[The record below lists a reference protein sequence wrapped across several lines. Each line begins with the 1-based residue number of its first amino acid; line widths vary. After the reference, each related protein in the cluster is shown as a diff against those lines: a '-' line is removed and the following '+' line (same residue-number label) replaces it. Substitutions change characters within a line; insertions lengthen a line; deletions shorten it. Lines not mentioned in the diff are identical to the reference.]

1 MALIDFYV
9 RNQKLSKTGPKI
21 VGDSINYINCSFTFK
36 TDDWDGASKWVVFS
50 KGDENYRVNLVD
62 DAIPKEAGL
71 NIGAGLWNVS
81 LFGEKDGTR
90 ITTNSVTVE
99 VEKSAVPEGGPL
111 PAISQTEAE
120 QIDAK
125 ARSALN
131 KAEAVSKA
139 AENGEFNGEQGP
151 KGDAFTYDD
160 FTDEQLAA
168 LKGEKGDKGD
178 PFTYDDFTD
187 KQLAGLKGEK
197 GDKGDAF
204 TYNDFTDEQLADL
217 KGEKGDKGD
226 AFTYN
231 DFTDEQLADL
241 KGDKGDKGDPFTF
254 EDFTKEQLADLKGE
268 KGDKGDPFTYDDFTD
283 EQLANLKGPKGED
296 GKGLAILGYYSSV
309 SALINAVPNP
319 KVGDTYGIGSA
330 PPYNLYVWDGELWID
345 NGQLQGAK
353 GDKGDPGTNATITS
367 ASATVD
373 ANIGTPSVSVTLG
386 GTASARTFAFVFKN
400 LKGSKGDAFT
410 YNDFTDEQLADL
422 KGDKGDK
429 GDPFTFEDF
438 TEEQLAAL
446 KGEKGDKGDPFTYD
460 DFTDK
465 QLANLKGEKGDPG
478 KDGLTTSVNGVVQ
491 QNGEIT
497 IIRKTSV
504 VLSASGWNG
513 NSQSI
518 SVANVTAKSK
528 VDIQPDSAVI
538 EQMLNDEVVGLY
550 IENNAGT
557 LTVKAVGGVPKAD
570 LTLQIT
576 LTEVSE

>member
-254 EDFTKEQLADLKGE
+254 EDFT
-268 KGDKGDPFTYDDFTD
+268 
-283 EQLANLKGPKGED
+283 
-296 GKGLAILGYYSSV
+296 
-309 SALINAVPNP
+309 
-319 KVGDTYGIGSA
+319 
-330 PPYNLYVWDGELWID
+330 
-345 NGQLQGAK
+345 
-353 GDKGDPGTNATITS
+353 
-367 ASATVD
+367 
-373 ANIGTPSVSVTLG
+373 
-386 GTASARTFAFVFKN
+386 
-400 LKGSKGDAFT
+400 
-410 YNDFTDEQLADL
+410 
-422 KGDKGDK
+422 
-429 GDPFTFEDF
+429 
-438 TEEQLAAL
+438 EEQLAAL